1 MKGRVARALDVI
13 FLLED
18 SPDRIARAFAIG
30 VFIAWSPLFGIHTG
44 LALALAFTFR
54 LSRAAMLLG
63 AYINNPWTIAPMYT
77 AGTLLGSW
85 LLGVSPNG
93 IAQISWQAEGDDF
106 YRSLWQ
112 GLQPYI
118 GPYFLGNTV
127 LGVVAAV
134 PAYFLMR
141 ALLRRRRK
149 GPEPAAV

>member
-1 MKGRVARALDVI
+1 MKGRVARALDAI

-30 VFIAWSPLFGIHTG
+30 VFIAWCPLFGIHTG
-44 LALALAFTFR
+44 LALAIAFLFR
-54 LSRAAMLLG
+54 LSRAAMLVG

-85 LLGVSPNG
+85 LLGVSPSG
-93 IAQISWQAEGDDF
+93 ISQIAWQAEGDDF

-127 LGVVAAV
+127 LGIVAAV

-141 ALLRRRRK
+141 AVLQRRRK
-149 GPEPAAV
+149 RTEPAAA